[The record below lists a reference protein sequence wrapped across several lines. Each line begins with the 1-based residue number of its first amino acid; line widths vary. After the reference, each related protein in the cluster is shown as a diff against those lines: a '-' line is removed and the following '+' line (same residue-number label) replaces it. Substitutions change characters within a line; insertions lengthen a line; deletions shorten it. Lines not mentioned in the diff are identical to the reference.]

1 MIIILL
7 STHLLLTD
15 GSILRG
21 VAFGYILYIFIALF
35 TGDLI
40 KDGIILFET
49 YTKPQPK
56 AIATPGL
63 LVHDDDDDHPMHESS
78 QSTRGRSHSVKMIDT
93 FMSMMDMDAGDITKI
108 DHA

>member
-1 MIIILL
+1 
-7 STHLLLTD
+7 
-15 GSILRG
+15 
-21 VAFGYILYIFIALF
+21 VAFGYVLYIFIALF

-40 KDGIILFET
+40 KDGITLYET

-56 AIATPGL
+56 ALPAPGL
-63 LVHDDDDDHPMHESS
+63 LHDDDDDHPMHDSS
-78 QSTRGRSHSVKMIDT
+78 QSTRSRSQSMKMVDT